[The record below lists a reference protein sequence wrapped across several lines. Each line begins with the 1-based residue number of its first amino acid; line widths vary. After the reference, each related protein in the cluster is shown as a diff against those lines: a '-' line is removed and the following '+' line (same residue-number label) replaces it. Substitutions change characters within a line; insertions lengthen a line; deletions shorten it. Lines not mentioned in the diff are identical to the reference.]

1 MHLKGAVR
9 TLKWAF
15 HFIVENDLELLK
27 AFFDSPASI
36 SKVLGFSGVSQW
48 LLCLDQTQDLE
59 CLGKYSTNRATSVVL
74 LMFLCLFWGVNSQ
87 AILL

>member
-1 MHLKGAVR
+1 MHLKGMVR

-48 LLCLDQTQDLE
+48 LLCWDQTQDFEQILYQPSYI
-59 CLGKYSTNRATSVVL
+59 CSPAYVFV
-74 LMFLCLFWGVNSQ
+74 CLFLGVNSQ
-87 AILL
+87 AMLL

>member
-1 MHLKGAVR
+1 MHLKGMVR

-36 SKVLGFSGVSQW
+36 SKILGFSGVSQ
-48 LLCLDQTQDLE
+48 
-59 CLGKYSTNRATSVVL
+59 
-74 LMFLCLFWGVNSQ
+74 
-87 AILL
+87 

>member
-1 MHLKGAVR
+1 MQLKDVVR

-27 AFFDSPASI
+27 AFFFDSSASI
-36 SKVLGFSGVSQW
+36 SKVLGCVTVATVLGSNPGLGVSGQIFYQPSYI
-48 LLCLDQTQDLE
+48 CSPA
-59 CLGKYSTNRATSVVL
+59 YVFV
-74 LMFLCLFWGVNSQ
+74 CLFLGVNSQ